1 MAERTRSMDPLSL
14 PPFFSPDTVIAFY
27 GFIQGEIESPKQ
39 LVVDCHPSTLMSGDS
54 DLIKF

>member
-1 MAERTRSMDPLSL
+1 MDPLSL